1 MMGLDLPGFA
11 DPVGDAQATFRALL
25 DAMARPGT
33 LHEVADLGT
42 PPSLGAASASV
53 LLTLVDGETPLW
65 LDASCMAARAWLAF
79 HCGAVLT
86 DDPAS
91 AAFAISIGM
100 PPLGIF
106 RAGSDAA
113 PEESATLIL
122 QVEALGAGPVYRL
135 SGPGLRLP
143 SSLQVVGLP
152 EDFPAQ
158 WTANHALYPRGIDL
172 VLCAGRRFCCL
183 PRSVQIEMG

>member
-1 MMGLDLPGFA
+1 MTGLDLPGFA
-11 DPVGDAQATFRALL
+11 DPVGDAQTTFRALL

-33 LHEVADLGT
+33 LHEVADLAA
-42 PPSLGAASASV
+42 PPPLGAASASV
-53 LLTLVDGETPLW
+53 LLTLVDGETSLW
-65 LDASCMAARAWLAF
+65 LDASCMAARAWLVF

-86 DDPAS
+86 DDPAT
-91 AAFAISIGM
+91 AAFAVSIGM

-106 RAGSDAA
+106 CAGNDVA
-113 PEESATLIL
+113 PEESATLVV
-122 QVEALGAGPVYRL
+122 QVEELGTGPAYRF

-143 SSLQVVGLP
+143 SLLQVAGLP
-152 EDFPAQ
+152 EDFPVQ

-172 VLCAGRRFCCL
+172 VLCAGARFCCL